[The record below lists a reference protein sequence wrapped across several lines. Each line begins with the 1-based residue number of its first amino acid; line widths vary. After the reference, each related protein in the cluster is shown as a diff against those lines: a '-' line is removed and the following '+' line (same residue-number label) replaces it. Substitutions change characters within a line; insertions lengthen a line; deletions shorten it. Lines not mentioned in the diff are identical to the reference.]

1 MLGGCQSDFYS
12 KGRRTGDLAL
22 CGMTGLG
29 SGLGAGFGKAFDTVV
44 SRST

>member
-12 KGRRTGDLAL
+12 KGRRTGDLA